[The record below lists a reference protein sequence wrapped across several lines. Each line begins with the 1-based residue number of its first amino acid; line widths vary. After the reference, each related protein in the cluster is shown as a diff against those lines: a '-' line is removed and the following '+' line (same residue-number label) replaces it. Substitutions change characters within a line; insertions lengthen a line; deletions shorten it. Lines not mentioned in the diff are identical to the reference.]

1 MTTNTT
7 ANELLE
13 AVRTYQERLDDLQ
26 HDATRAGYTYADLD
40 KLREEHK
47 ETREELNRRAGKDER
62 LATLAD
68 ALNGYEDTV
77 GGFLEW
83 IEDGNVPTE
92 DYSPNADLDPAS
104 EDCAIAYSEL
114 DEILNALED
123 GPTLEDARDEMSDA
137 QRARLDGARA
147 QLFVKD
153 SELRDADAL
162 ALRLGLLYFS
172 ATDGAPDFVNGET
185 IADAGQ
191 AFLLELDDPDSEHV
205 ISGNGWTVFIF

>member
-1 MTTNTT
+1 MNANTT
-7 ANELLE
+7 TNELLD

-40 KLREEHK
+40 KLRDDWK

-77 GGFLEW
+77 GGFLDW

-137 QRARLDGARA
+137 QRARLHKAKA
-147 QLFVKD
+147 HLFVKD
-153 SELRDADAL
+153 SELKDADAL
-162 ALRLGLLYFS
+162 ALRLGLLYLS

-185 IADAGQ
+185 LFDVGQ
-191 AFLLELDDPDSEHV
+191 GILLELDDPDAEHV